1 MGAPLRGRKRR
12 RTVSVRTLLTAGI
25 LLLVVIIAV
34 LSAILIVKLNRP
46 PVPET
51 PDTPENVPPPAP
63 AISMPLPQK
72 FVDNNTA
79 SKYIVL
85 YDLTADKTLYA
96 KNANEKCYPASMTKL
111 LTAIVMLQNAA
122 EDTVFTV
129 GDEIRL
135 IDPES
140 SVAHLR
146 IGNRLDMQTMLEALL
161 LPSGNDAAY
170 TIAANVGRIIA
181 NDTSLSARAAI
192 SVFCNKMNEAAK
204 GLGCENS
211 HFNNPDGIHDPNHY
225 TTAADMAR
233 IAKHAYN
240 QPLIAT
246 VMSEEKVTRVFLSGE
261 TGATWYNTNYLLR
274 SDTRYL
280 FEGANGMKTGHTS
293 QAGYCL
299 AASAEQDGAVLIA
312 ILMGAE
318 QSYGRFEDAT
328 GLFTVCFD
336 TIETNENPAA

>member
-1 MGAPLRGRKRR
+1 
-12 RTVSVRTLLTAGI
+12 
-25 LLLVVIIAV
+25 
-34 LSAILIVKLNRP
+34 
-46 PVPET
+46 
-51 PDTPENVPPPAP
+51 
-63 AISMPLPQK
+63 
-72 FVDNNTA
+72 
-79 SKYIVL
+79 
-85 YDLTADKTLYA
+85 
-96 KNANEKCYPASMTKL
+96 
-111 LTAIVMLQNAA
+111 
-122 EDTVFTV
+122 V

-140 SVAHLR
+140 SVAYLR
-146 IGNRLDMQTMLEALL
+146 IGNRLDRQTMLEALL

-211 HFNNPDGIHDPNHY
+211 HFANPDGIHDPNHY

-336 TIETNENPAA
+336 TITQPKDQPAA